1 MPFFTDTL
9 FTIKDFP
16 VLGWHVVAAGG
27 VVLLLIIIIAAAAA
41 SKKKKAKRL
50 QAAQS
55 QAQRAPVQE
64 QASTAT
70 FVAEQET
77 PVAESEP
84 AAVADNAEQETF
96 VQTSDEKETEMK
108 KKQPHGRKKRKN
120 PQCRLP

>member
-27 VVLLLIIIIAAAAA
+27 VVLLLIIIIAAAA

-55 QAQRAPVQE
+55 QAQRAPVSE

-70 FVAEQET
+70 SVAEQET
-77 PVAESEP
+77 PSAESEP

-96 VQTSDEKETEMK
+96 VQTSDEKGNGNEK
-108 KKQPHGRKKRKN
+108 RNSRKA
-120 PQCRLP
+120 

>member
-77 PVAESEP
+77 PVAEI
-84 AAVADNAEQETF
+84 
-96 VQTSDEKETEMK
+96 
-108 KKQPHGRKKRKN
+108 GRAS
-120 PQCRLP
+120 CRERV